1 MLVLKIKCALPSF
14 ILYDDTHSQLV
25 YFYLWAA
32 VVRDDATR
40 RWFFMLTTF
49 RRSVK
54 RFHSQ
59 DTTRQDAKNT
69 YKMKNMK
76 YSGEKYDYTC
86 LDPNLIS
93 VLALLGI
100 ENRK

>member
-1 MLVLKIKCALPSF
+1 
-14 ILYDDTHSQLV
+14 
-25 YFYLWAA
+25 
-32 VVRDDATR
+32 
-40 RWFFMLTTF
+40 MLTTF

-54 RFHSQ
+54 RFHDRVQ
-59 DTTRQDAKNT
+59 DTTRQRAKNT
-69 YKMKNMK
+69 YKMKTMK

-86 LDPNLIS
+86 LDPSFIF